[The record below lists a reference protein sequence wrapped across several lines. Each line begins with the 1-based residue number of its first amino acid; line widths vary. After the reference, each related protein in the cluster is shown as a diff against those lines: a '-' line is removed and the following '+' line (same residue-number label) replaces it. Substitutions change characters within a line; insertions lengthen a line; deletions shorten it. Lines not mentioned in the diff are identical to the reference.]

1 MFININIKSKN
12 KNSLIFFLKIFNQFN
27 NDKKLKLN
35 QTLLLSQKKKHKKIF
50 TILKSPHVNKT
61 AQEQFE
67 FISFS
72 KKIKIDTFQVLKTLI
87 VLKKLQTTL
96 FSDVI
101 IKLDFIIDTE
111 QTKAKLSTKFK
122 PDSVISTDKHNLNYK
137 QVELYLLLFHFHGKY
152 KFIQNCLNSSVGR
165 AKD

>member
-12 KNSLIFFLKIFNQFN
+12 KNSLIFFFKIFNQFN

-35 QTLLLSQKKKHKKIF
+35 QGLFLSQKKKHKKIF

-67 FISFS
+67 FILFS
-72 KKIKIDTFQVLKTLI
+72 KKIKIDTFQVLKILI

-101 IKLDFIIDTE
+101 IKLDFIIDAE
-111 QTKAKLSTKFK
+111 QTKIKLITKFK
-122 PDSVISTDKHNLNYK
+122 PNSVILADKYNSTCK
-137 QVELYLLLFHFHGKY
+137 QVELYLLLFHFYGKY
-152 KFIQNCLNSSVGR
+152 KFI
-165 AKD
+165 